1 MTSGRNNRR
10 GTLLL
15 GLLLV
20 AAGLVLV
27 LAPSGSGIAGWL
39 MQLWPVFLICA
50 GVVRVMGFAVERKPR
65 SPLVGMLLIIVG
77 VLFLAARFQP
87 GLNALQVY
95 GRYWVL
101 LLLVFASVE
110 LVRYYSHRH
119 TEGPPPRVFTPI
131 RVLVVLMIVLTGVLA
146 SRVANNPSLLSALR
160 LPGFLSG
167 LRDSVVGEAYTFAD
181 QPVFRDDI
189 KQGMIV
195 SVNNRYG
202 SVKVTGGGSTLRA
215 VLTKGVRGWSQED
228 ARKIADRIGLLVN
241 QTSDGLSITTN
252 RDQINEQFT
261 TDILIEVPS
270 NIGVS
275 ITDSYGSVTVNGVQG
290 GLSAKVSYG
299 QTDLAGIRGDVN
311 LALSYSDVT
320 ASNIEGDLTIA
331 GVKRARIS
339 NVTGALDLTAST
351 ASNGSVELRDISG
364 HVRVNAPFCRITAQG
379 LDQTAELSTEHSSVD
394 VTRAANLVIDA
405 PHSDVRAKNID
416 GDIRVLS
423 SNSNLQIS
431 SVSGG
436 LHVQAQQ
443 TSVNAE
449 DVKGSIDIETTHG
462 DVVVKNFFEDVR
474 VETSYRDVTL
484 STSAEPAGD
493 IEVNNNHGQIKLV
506 LPQSSRF
513 NLDAESANGQIQPIG
528 FSQLETRMRN
538 SLVSEL
544 GLAGPTIKLRTSFK
558 KIIIQAIAARQTQA
572 AALVN

>member
-1 MTSGRNNRR
+1 VTSGRNNRR

-15 GLLLV
+15 GLLLL

-39 MQLWPVFLICA
+39 MQLWPFFLICA

-146 SRVANNPSLLSALR
+146 NRVANNPSVLSALR